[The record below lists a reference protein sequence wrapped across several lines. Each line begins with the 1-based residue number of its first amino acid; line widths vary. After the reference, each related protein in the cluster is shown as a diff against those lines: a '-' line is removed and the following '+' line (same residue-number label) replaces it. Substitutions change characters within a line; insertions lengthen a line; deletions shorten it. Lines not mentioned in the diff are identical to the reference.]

1 MGRTVPMLT
10 LRCSACRAKLWKYYK
25 IGPGEVLRC
34 HRDRIRKVWC
44 MVERDGKVFCSCGKA
59 VGIDKGEFVK
69 MNKGA
74 FTYSGTKDT
83 A

>member
-1 MGRTVPMLT
+1 M
-10 LRCSACRAKLWKYYK
+10 
-25 IGPGEVLRC
+25 E
-34 HRDRIRKVWC
+34 
-44 MVERDGKVFCSCGKA
+44 ERNGKVFCSCGNA
-59 VGIDKGEFVK
+59 VGIDKGGFVK